1 MAANNSLYLLKIL
14 QEQTDAAHKLS
25 MNEILEIL
33 SERYGVEIDPR
44 QVLRKFE
51 ELADC
56 GFSVHRTKGKY
67 SRYWIEREDLSI
79 AEYAYLSGLAQS
91 DPVLSRA
98 ETHTL
103 LAKVAKLVRLDDD
116 LVSKLERFDRTDR
129 SAAAG
134 KSPVGGLH
142 GFRVV
147 VDALLSGRSI
157 RFSEIRRAEDGSET
171 IQKVPAC
178 TPVAF
183 EFACDGCRITL
194 RIGRETRDLSL
205 SKMLDVA
212 LV

>member
-129 SAAAG
+129 GAAAG

-157 RFSEIRRAEDGSET
+157 RFSEIRRAEDGIET

-183 EFACDGCRITL
+183 AFTHEGCRITL